1 MTLRRST
8 QAIMRYGAAG
18 AAPTHIRN
26 RWGGHVVD
34 RFVMMES
41 LYRYIHVYIHSASK
55 RLRQLYFRDNFV
67 KSMPVFTA
75 RHNARIASTVL
86 TTAIPSVCPSVRPSV
101 TRRYCV
107 KTTAHS
113 MVQAV
118 CTADSKMCLVLQKPK
133 NIPQGRPLPRE
144 ILAQSDL
151 PLLIAA
157 NLDTFCLVAPQR

>member
-86 TTAIPSVCPSVRPSV
+86 TTAIPSVCPSIRLPYAGIVTKWLHIARCSLHCQITKCVWFCRNQKIYPGDDPFPLKSWLKVTYPSW
-101 TRRYCV
+101 
-107 KTTAHS
+107 
-113 MVQAV
+113 
-118 CTADSKMCLVLQKPK
+118 
-133 NIPQGRPLPRE
+133 
-144 ILAQSDL
+144 
-151 PLLIAA
+151 
-157 NLDTFCLVAPQR
+157 